1 MELTPSMIRST
12 MVKTGQCIIELF
24 LERLD
29 STSPQNNV
37 GSATKVLQ
45 DSKKSNAAKRVKCE
59 SKNTNDVIMEEE
71 YDVMAMSVPDADFY
85 NFDKDRV
92 EASFGENQVWA
103 AYDDYGMPRWYALV
117 HKVVSQEPFK
127 TCISWL
133 DGKKNGYVGSMK
145 KWIDSGYYK
154 TSGCF
159 SIEKR
164 SSNDSL
170 NSFSHRVQWT
180 ICEKGLV
187 HIYPRKGN
195 VWALYENWSPSWD
208 ISTSVEEMNKYEM
221 VEVLQD
227 FSEEGGVTVVPL
239 VQVPGFITV
248 FRRLPKQR
256 TFPRN
261 ELFRFSHQ
269 VPSHFLTSQDGEN
282 DPEGCLELDPAA
294 LPQELLKIVTKEEMK
309 ESENVV
315 IKKPEEEANEVVQAM
330 NNVGID
336 DEAKKKLETVVK
348 KPEEEVDDVLEI
360 PNNVATD
367 DETKVKIEWKV
378 TK

>member
-1 MELTPSMIRST
+1 LRRISEDAGIRRDSMELTPSMIRST
-12 MVKTGQCIIELF
+12 MMKTGQCIIELF

-29 STSPQNNV
+29 SASPQNNV
-37 GSATKVLQ
+37 GSATKVPQ

-85 NFDKDRV
+85 NFEKDRV

-145 KWIDSGYYK
+145 KWIDSGV
-154 TSGCF
+154 
-159 SIEKR
+159 
-164 SSNDSL
+164 
-170 NSFSHRVQWT
+170 HWT

-208 ISTSVEEMNKYEM
+208 ISTSVEEKNKYEM

-282 DPEGCLELDPAA
+282 APEGCLELDPAA

-348 KPEEEVDDVLEI
+348 KPEEEMESD
-360 PNNVATD
+360 
-367 DETKVKIEWKV
+367 KVKW
-378 TK
+378 